1 MICLNSCGY
10 VINRGAMIHT
20 TAKIKSG
27 DIIKMQMNLN
37 QGVITW
43 FCNDIEVAV
52 ADMCPLNKE

>member
-1 MICLNSCGY
+1 
-10 VINRGAMIHT
+10 
-20 TAKIKSG
+20 
-27 DIIKMQMNLN
+27 MQMNLN